1 MVSSC
6 YREEVIRGIVDLLGS
21 IIAISVGLAMSVL

>member
-6 YREEVIRGIVDLLGS
+6 YREAVVRGVVDLLGS
-21 IIAISVGLAMSVL
+21 IIAVSVGLAMSAL